1 MRMILKQ
8 AASMG
13 LTGVLAGLVLSFALR
28 GAVNAGQGQPRPTDL
43 WLLTLVPIGLFLTT
57 LLAAAAPA
65 RDAMRIDPQVA
76 LRDE

>member
-1 MRMILKQ
+1 LQ
-8 AASMG
+8 
-13 LTGVLAGLVLSFALR
+13 
-28 GAVNAGQGQPRPTDL
+28 GAVNAGQGQPQPTDL

-76 LRDE
+76 LREE